1 MKLRLLRK
9 EPIDEGVVSFVWD
22 PPAEFKWKP
31 GQYAQYTLPH
41 QNPDDR
47 GTERWFTVAA
57 PPFEG
62 KPRIT
67 TRITPDK
74 GSSFKKALLALE
86 PGDSIE
92 ADAPEGDFVLNDR
105 EAEYVFLAGGI
116 GFTPFHAILTQL
128 DHEGSMPKITI
139 LYGAR
144 AADPTF
150 HAEIDELAAKY
161 PPLQVRYII
170 EPQRIDAD
178 VVKKYV
184 SDIEKPQFYVS
195 GPEPMVD
202 AFDDM
207 LQGMGVPKDHIKND
221 HFPNYT
227 W

>member
-9 EPIDEGVVSFVWD
+9 EPMDGGIVSFVWES
-22 PPAEFKWKP
+22 PAEFSWQP
-31 GQYAQYTLPH
+31 GQYAKYTLLH
-41 QNPDDR
+41 ENPDDR
-47 GTERWFTVAA
+47 GTERWFTIAA

-67 TRITPDK
+67 TRIAAEK

-86 PGDSIE
+86 PGDTIE
-92 ADAPEGDFVLNDR
+92 ADAPEGDFVLNDLG
-105 EAEYVFLAGGI
+105 AEYVFLAGGI

-128 DHEGSMPKITI
+128 DRDGRVPKITI

-144 AADPTF
+144 DDHPTYR
-150 HAEIDELAAKY
+150 EELDKLAAKH
-161 PPLQVRYII
+161 PDLKVHYIV
-170 EPQRIDAD
+170 EPQRINAAII
-178 VVKKYV
+178 KKYV
-184 SDIEKPQFYVS
+184 SDLKAPYFYVS

-202 AFDDM
+202 AFDDI
-207 LQGMGVPKDHIKND
+207 LQGMGVPEDHIKND